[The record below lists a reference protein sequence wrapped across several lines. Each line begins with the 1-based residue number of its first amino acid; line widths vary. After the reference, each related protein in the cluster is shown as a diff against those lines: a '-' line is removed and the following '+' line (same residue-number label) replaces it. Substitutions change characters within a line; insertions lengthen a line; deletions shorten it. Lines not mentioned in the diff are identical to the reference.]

1 MQMQPQMQIMTV
13 TVPAGVPIGGN
24 FLIATPDG
32 QQMQVQAQVPEG
44 QQMQI
49 QVPMAQP
56 AMAVAQPVQPMQ
68 PVAQPMQPGAP
79 VAFQP
84 GQPMQQAPM
93 VTVPGYPAQMMTIQ
107 APQVVQGIPLD
118 PTMFVT
124 STLGLNVDPVPMLDA
139 QTAGILNSVNKFK
152 VKQRLAIWE
161 AITQGAC
168 EQQNVYD
175 IYDDKTGAPLFT
187 AIEDSDGCT
196 RCCCAPY
203 HSFLLKFKPAAPG
216 VNRNEV
222 KNTPTLMTMEREGC
236 CSKWGLG
243 CFACNDDCKDGFV
256 LHAGDVTGEPGQTM
270 MSSGRVIGYA
280 TQPKCGG
287 YMTPT
292 INVMERMDETG
303 GKWGALAKI
312 EGPTFFGG
320 CSELCCESEWPVSRM
335 TAEGFDEK
343 LKIGD
348 FAVITK
354 HKPNGCGA
362 ALQEALTDSDTYTI
376 EFNEGV
382 ALAPQQKALMMASL
396 VQIDFMFFEKDNGM
410 CKSEGGKIKITLF
423 ECYCCG
429 CTCPCNLEG
438 GGEGGG
444 GGAPPNR
451 EMPR

>member
-1 MQMQPQMQIMTV
+1 MQMQPEMQVMTV
-13 TVPAGVPIGGN
+13 TVPAGVAVGGI

-49 QVPMAQP
+49 QVP
-56 AMAVAQPVQPMQ
+56 AQPVQPMQ
-68 PVAQPMQPGAP
+68 PVAQPVGMAP
-79 VAFQP
+79 VGFGQ
-84 GQPMQQAPM
+84 QPMQQAPM
-93 VTVPGYPAQMMTIQ
+93 VTVPGYPAEMMTIS

-118 PTMFVT
+118 PSMFVT

-139 QTAGILNSVNKFK
+139 QTAGILSAVNKFK

-175 IYDDKTGAPLFT
+175 IYDDTTGAPLFT
-187 AIEDSDGCT
+187 AIEESDGCT
-196 RCCCAPY
+196 RCCCAPH

-216 VNRNEV
+216 VNRNQV
-222 KNTPTLMTMEREGC
+222 AGTPTLMTMEREGC

-243 CFACNDDCKDGFV
+243 CFACDDSCKDGFV
-256 LHAGDVTGEPGQTM
+256 LHAGDVTGEPGKTLM
-270 MSSGRVIGYA
+270 NSGRVIGYA

-320 CSELCCESEWPVSRM
+320 CSELCCESEWPVSKM

-343 LKIGD
+343 IKIGD

-354 HKPNGCGA
+354 HKPNSCGA
-362 ALQEALTDSDTYTI
+362 ALQEAFTDSDTYTI
-376 EFNEGV
+376 EFREDV

-410 CKSEGGKIKITLF
+410 CKFEGGKIKITLF

-438 GGEGGG
+438 GGGEGGG

-451 EMPR
+451 EMAR

>member
-13 TVPAGVPIGGN
+13 TVPAGVPIGGS

-44 QQMQI
+44 QMMQI
-49 QVPMAQP
+49 QVPAP

-68 PVAQPMQPGAP
+68 PVPMQPGAP
-79 VAFQP
+79 VGFG
-84 GQPMQQAPM
+84 GQQQQMPQFAP
-93 VTVPGYPAQMMTIQ
+93 VAGFPPQIMTIQ

-118 PTMFVT
+118 PSMFVT
-124 STLGLNVDPVPMLDA
+124 STLGLAIDPVPMLDA
-139 QTAGILNSVNKFK
+139 QTAGILASVNKFK

-175 IYDDKTGAPLFT
+175 IYDDATGAPLFT
-187 AIEDSDGCT
+187 AIEESDGCT

-203 HSFLLKFKPAAPG
+203 HSYLLKFKPAAPG
-216 VNRNEV
+216 VNRRD
-222 KNTPTLMTMEREGC
+222 TRGDGSPTLMTMEREGC

-243 CFACNDDCKDGFV
+243 CFACTDDCKDGFV
-256 LHAGDVTGEPGQTM
+256 LHAGDVSGEPGQTM

-335 TAEGFDEK
+335 TAENFDEK

-348 FAVITK
+348 FATITK
-354 HKPNGCGA
+354 HKPNGFGA
-362 ALQEALTDSDTYTI
+362 MMREALTDSDTYTI
-376 EFNEGV
+376 EFREDV

-396 VQIDFMFFEKDNGM
+396 VQVDFMFFEKDNGM
-410 CKSEGGKIKITLF
+410 CKMEGGKVKITLF

-429 CTCPCNLEG
+429 CTCPCNLESG
-438 GGEGGG
+438 GSGGADG
-444 GGAPPNR
+444 TGAPPNR